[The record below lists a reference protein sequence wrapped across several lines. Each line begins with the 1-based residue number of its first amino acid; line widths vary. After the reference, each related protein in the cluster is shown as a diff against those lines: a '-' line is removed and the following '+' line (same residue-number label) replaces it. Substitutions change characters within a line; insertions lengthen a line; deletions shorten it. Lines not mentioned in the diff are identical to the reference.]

1 MNKKAINF
9 INWVLGI
16 VLCCLGICFCTKAA
30 FGLSMIAA
38 PPYII
43 HCFFRDTLSWYTQGT
58 SEYIW
63 EALLI
68 VVTCLAVRRFRPKY
82 LLSLLTA
89 VISGFIIDFWLWV
102 LGGNGV
108 YESPVIRIIA
118 FIGGSLLISLAIAF
132 VFRTTLPP
140 QVYELIVSE
149 ISDKYHF
156 DKSKTKLFNDII
168 MFVITIVLAM
178 ALNHSWTGVGIG
190 TVIVT
195 FTNAP
200 MIKLFGKVIDKIEK

>member
-1 MNKKAINF
+1 MNKKAINI

-63 EALLI
+63 EAFLV
-68 VVTCLAVRRFRPKY
+68 VVTCLAVRKFKPKY

-89 VISGFIIDFWLWV
+89 VVSGFIIDFWLWV
-102 LGGNGV
+102 FGGNGV
-108 YESPVIRIIA
+108 YESMVIRVIA

-149 ISDKYHF
+149 ISDKYHI

-168 MFVITIVLAM
+168 MLAITIILSR
-178 ALNHSWTGVGIG
+178 ALTHSWTGVGIG

-195 FTNAP
+195 FINAP
-200 MIKLFGKVIDKIEK
+200 MIKLFGKVIDRIEK

>member
-1 MNKKAINF
+1 MS
-9 INWVLGI
+9 
-16 VLCCLGICFCTKAA
+16 T
-30 FGLSMIAA
+30 
-38 PPYII
+38 
-43 HCFFRDTLSWYTQGT
+43 
-58 SEYIW
+58 
-63 EALLI
+63 
-68 VVTCLAVRRFRPKY
+68 
-82 LLSLLTA
+82 
-89 VISGFIIDFWLWV
+89 
-102 LGGNGV
+102 GV
-108 YESPVIRIIA
+108 
-118 FIGGSLLISLAIAF
+118 ISLAIAF

-168 MFVITIVLAM
+168 MLAITIILARVLT
-178 ALNHSWTGVGIG
+178 HSWTGVGIG